1 VHAIRH
7 LLALVPLALAS
18 LAHADAGTVEG
29 GGGVLGQQIVTGLSN
44 GMIIALIAIGYT
56 MVYGIIELINFAHG
70 DLCTLGSFLALTI
83 AGALGLEAWSGVGGT
98 AGVIL
103 LLVSAAAFC
112 AALNWSIDRVVYR
125 PLRSAPKLTLLVS
138 AIGCS
143 FVLVNLALFWGG
155 LPMQVFGGGVAA
167 AAPKDFPALVPDNS
181 LLPDAWTLNYTTSDL
196 LVWCVTLPLMVALTV
211 LVRFTRLGK
220 AMRAV
225 AQNPTAASLMGIDVD
240 RVIGATFI
248 IGGAL
253 GGFASVIYALY
264 NNTISF
270 QMGYRTGMDAFT
282 AAVLGGVGSMPG
294 AVVGGLLI
302 GVARALSDG
311 YIEARW
317 TNSVVFAIL
326 IATLVFRPSGLL
338 GAKLRDKV

>member
-1 VHAIRH
+1 VRSTR
-7 LLALVPLALAS
+7 LLSALAPLALAA
-18 LAHADAGTVEG
+18 LAHADAGAG
-29 GGGVLGQQIVTGLSN
+29 GGGGGLFGQQLVTGLSN

-70 DLCTLGSFLALTI
+70 DLCTLGAFFALMLV
-83 AGALGLEAWSGVGGT
+83 GALGMEAWSGVT
-98 AGVIL
+98 GVFGVVL
-103 LLVSAAAFC
+103 LLLGSAAFC
-112 AALNWSIDRVVYR
+112 GLFNWSIDRVVYR

-143 FVLVNLALFWGG
+143 FVLVNLSLFCGG
-155 LPMQVFGGGVAA
+155 LPMEVFGGGVAA

-181 LLPDAWTLNYTTSDL
+181 LLPDAWNLNFTTSDL
-196 LVWCVTLPLMVALTV
+196 LVWCVTLPLMVALTA
-211 LVRFTRLGK
+211 LVHFTRLGK

-225 AQNPTAASLMGIDVD
+225 AQNPTAASLMGINVD
-240 RVIGATFI
+240 RVIGAAFL

-264 NNTISF
+264 NNSINF

-282 AAVLGGVGSMPG
+282 AAVLGGIGSMPG

-302 GVARALSDG
+302 GVARAMSDG
-311 YIEARW
+311 YLETRW

>member
-1 VHAIRH
+1 MRPLHH
-7 LLALVPLALAS
+7 LLALAPLALTAVAAAS
-18 LAHADAGTVEG
+18 DEPSAG
-29 GGGVLGQQIVTGLSN
+29 GGGVFAQQLVTGLSN

-70 DLCTLGSFLALTI
+70 DLCTLGAFFALTLV
-83 AGALGLEAWSGVGGT
+83 GALGMEAWSGFGG
-98 AGVIL
+98 AGGVVL
-103 LLVSAAAFC
+103 LLVAAAVFC
-112 AALNWSIDRVVYR
+112 AALNWSVDRLIYR

-143 FVLVNLALFWGG
+143 FILVNLALFWGG
-155 LPMQVFGGGVAA
+155 VPMKVFGGGVAA
-167 AAPKDFPALVPDNS
+167 AAPKDFPALVGDGDV
-181 LLPDAWTLNYTTSDL
+181 LPKSWNLNFTTSDL
-196 LVWCVTLPLMVALTV
+196 LVWCVTLPLMAGLTL

-240 RVIGATFI
+240 RVIGAAFL

-282 AAVLGGVGSMPG
+282 AAVLGGIGSLPG